1 MTKPTPSSETKF
13 DRSAGLLLA
22 AVVLFVLTVFVNTI
36 AILRLPGD
44 GWQMPYND
52 RDTGNY
58 LLSHFMGD
66 WETPLRV
73 GDVVTA
79 VGNQPTPK
87 TVQYVPLPAPANWDE
102 GSTVIYT
109 IQRDGQTMFLPV
121 TLHRLSVRGVL
132 RGLANTMS
140 EELTG
145 WSWVLVGL
153 LVFWLRP
160 NNKAARLLLVVSSS
174 YGIVNQIGLA
184 ATIIPL
190 DFAPLPMWTTY
201 WVSTFFWGWLFF
213 PSLILLLLVFPL
225 PLWPMTRRPRL
236 TTTLFYAIPVA
247 IMILTLLVGTDG
259 PATALLI
266 VEAVLIFAAAGTAV
280 FQVFRR
286 SHDRVA
292 RAQVSWVA
300 LGIALSLGGTL
311 LFYLLNWFQLI
322 NLDTNIFWAILSWP
336 VSLGLPVSF
345 AIAILRYRLFDI
357 NVIIRKTLVYTLLS
371 ALLALV
377 YFGSVVLLQTI
388 FDSVA
393 QERSPFIIVV
403 STLLIAA
410 LFAPLRQRVQAFIDR
425 RFYRQKYDAQQILAQ
440 FAQTARDEV
449 EMDVL
454 QAELLRVVQETMQP
468 EGMSL
473 WLKPMTTGK

>member
-1 MTKPTPSSETKF
+1 
-13 DRSAGLLLA
+13 
-22 AVVLFVLTVFVNTI
+22 
-36 AILRLPGD
+36 
-44 GWQMPYND
+44 MPYND

-58 LLSHFMGD
+58 LLSYFMGD
-66 WETPLRV
+66 WETPLQV

-79 VGNQPTPK
+79 VGDQATPK
-87 TVQYVPLPAPANWDE
+87 TVQYVPLPAPANWVE

-109 IQRDGQTMFLPV
+109 IQRDGQTMALPV
-121 TLHRLSVRGVL
+121 TLHRLSVRGIL
-132 RGLANTMS
+132 RGLAKAMS
-140 EELTG
+140 DELSG

-160 NNKAARLLLVVSSS
+160 NNRAARLLLVASSS

-184 ATIIPL
+184 ATTIPL
-190 DFAPLPMWTTY
+190 DFAPLPLWTTY
-201 WVSTFFWGWLFF
+201 WVATFFWGWLFF

-236 TTTLFYAIPVA
+236 TTTLFYAIPIA
-247 IMILTLLVGTDG
+247 IMIITLLVGVDG

-266 VEAVLIFAAAGTAV
+266 VEAVLIFAVAGTAV
-280 FQVFRR
+280 FQVFRQR
-286 SHDRVA
+286 HNRIA

-300 LGIALSLGGTL
+300 FGIALSLGGTL
-311 LFYLLNWFQLI
+311 IFYLLNWFELI
-322 NLDTNIFWAILSWP
+322 QLDTNIFWAILNWP

-425 RFYRQKYDAQQILAQ
+425 RFFRQKYDAQQILAQ

-454 QAELLRVVQETMQP
+454 QVELLLVVQETLQP
-468 EGMSL
+468 ETVGI
-473 WLKPMTTGK
+473 WLKEQHS

>member
-1 MTKPTPSSETKF
+1 MTKPTLSSETTF
-13 DRSAGLLLA
+13 DRQAGLLLA
-22 AVVLFVLTVFVNTI
+22 VVIALVVVVFVNTI
-36 AILRLPGD
+36 LILRLPGD
-44 GWQMPYND
+44 GWQMLYND
-52 RDTGNY
+52 KDVGNY
-58 LLSHFMGD
+58 RLDYFMGD
-66 WETPLRV
+66 WETPLQV

-109 IQRDGQTMFLPV
+109 IQRNSQTLALPV
-121 TLHRLSVRGVL
+121 TLHRLSVRGIL
-132 RGLANTMS
+132 RGLASTMS

-388 FDSVA
+388 FESVA

-454 QAELLRVVQETMQP
+454 QAELLRVVQETLQP